1 MLSALS
7 FLTEDALM
15 HGDTLF
21 SQDDFLME
29 KKKTTRPGEIKKKK
43 TGKEMPKSEH
53 AIGEFGA

>member
-1 MLSALS
+1 
-7 FLTEDALM
+7 M

-29 KKKTTRPGEIKKKK
+29 KKSGPARAGGIKKKK

-53 AIGEFGA
+53 AIGEFGS